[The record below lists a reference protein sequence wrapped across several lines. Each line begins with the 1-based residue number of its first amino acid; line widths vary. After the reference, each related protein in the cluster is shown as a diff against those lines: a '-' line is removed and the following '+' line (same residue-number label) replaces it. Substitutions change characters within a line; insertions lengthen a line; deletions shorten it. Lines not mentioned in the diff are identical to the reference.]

1 MFSPLDISLCCAVR
15 SMLRVYSLNVPQNS
29 QRYKICNVFRLF
41 SFLSFHQLVLTIA
54 IYLYVHAAL
63 ITAQKFTVLSHWCVF
78 TMYVVLWK
86 KKKKYFVKFDI
97 SFCFS
102 LCRCRRCWLCLR
114 FVPWK
119 KRLGLFFMFSVYIH
133 QFEQTSLRTCTRI
146 FETLSLEHS
155 SRAVMR
161 R

>member
-86 KKKKYFVKFDI
+86 K
-97 SFCFS
+97 
-102 LCRCRRCWLCLR
+102 RRRNILLNSTSR
-114 FVPWK
+114 FVLVCVVAVGAGCASALCHEK
-119 KRLGLFFMFSVYIH
+119 SVSGYFSCFLYTYINLSKH
-133 QFEQTSLRTCTRI
+133 RFEHARGY
-146 FETLSLEHS
+146 
-155 SRAVMR
+155 SRHFRENIHRVQ
-161 R
+161 